1 MKESVKTHFELTVT
15 YESRNIKVVVQKIS
29 SELHRKVYAVW
40 PKDEELEKYLGIVN
54 LYFIQEVEKN
64 NNDKPIIWY
73 KVKYDFKSENNNVR
87 DIQFEFAV
95 WEQLSKA
102 EVI

>member
-1 MKESVKTHFELTVT
+1 MKESVKTHFELTIT
-15 YESRNIKVVVQKIS
+15 YESRNIKAVVQKIS

-40 PKDEELEKYLGIVN
+40 PKDEGLEKYLGPVN

-73 KVKYDFKSENNNVR
+73 KVKYDFKSEDNNVR

-102 EVI
+102 EGI